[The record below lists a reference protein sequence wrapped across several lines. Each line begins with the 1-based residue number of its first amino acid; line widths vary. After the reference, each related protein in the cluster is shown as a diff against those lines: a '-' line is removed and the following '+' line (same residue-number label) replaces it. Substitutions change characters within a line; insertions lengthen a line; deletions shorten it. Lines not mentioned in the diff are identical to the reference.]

1 MKLGRKLTLVTT
13 SLLCALSVTALAGCG
28 QSPFDNDPVVNDGAE
43 YITENGVYPILR
55 EEYKDMKLTMMGLG
69 SPLLGT
75 DWANHTFFKRMTEY
89 TGVNWNYNI
98 YNAASYSSNLSMTFV
113 NPDTMPDVMFKSFL
127 PQAFEVKYGK
137 LGLLIPLEELI
148 VKYAPNLNK
157 VLEDNPAIKAMIT
170 APDGHIYALPS
181 IGNDE
186 HSLNADGYFWINK
199 KWLNNLHL
207 EMPETADDFLAVLR
221 AFKNYDANNNGDNSD
236 ENPMML
242 IGAADVE
249 ALYGIFGLNTTC
261 YNCMVNDQKQTYF
274 LPSTDNYKEALKFMK
289 ILYSESLMNQN
300 YLTISR
306 STMWAKGA
314 ESDCIGIFY
323 DAGPALVVG
332 QERASDYVALQ
343 PMTSSVSSQ
352 KMWPGRY
359 DIGTGCFAIT
369 SNCKSPALA
378 MRWIDCLYGEP
389 CNNWVIA
396 GKEGEEWVWDNPEH
410 TSWSYTFDINNFSSV
425 INSATI
431 QDYGGNPYL
440 SPAYTGFWHKQT
452 NVAEKIKI
460 QEVASIRPYYKLAYP
475 PVFMKSTDVSSLA
488 TISNDI
494 GLYVSNMSANVI
506 SGKMDIDA
514 EWANIN
520 KQYKKLRVDKYVET
534 LQKLFVE
541 SPFYNVY

>member
-1 MKLGRKLTLVTT
+1 MKLTKRIT
-13 SLLCALSVTALAGCG
+13 SACTILLCFLIVALLAGCTTKT
-28 QSPFDNDPVVNDGAE
+28 SPQNNVGNDGGE
-43 YITENGVYPILR
+43 YVTENGVYPILK
-55 EEYKDMKLTMMGLG
+55 EEYKDTKLTMMGLG

-89 TGVNWNYNI
+89 TGVDWNYNV

-113 NPDTMPDVMFKSFL
+113 NPDTMPDVLFKAFL

-137 LGLLIPLEELI
+137 LGLLIPLEDLI
-148 VKYAPNLNK
+148 AKYAPNLNK

-181 IGNDE
+181 IGGGED
-186 HSLNADGYFWINK
+186 SLNADGYFWINK
-199 KWLNNLHL
+199 KWLNNLNL
-207 EMPETADDFLAVLR
+207 EMPQTADELKTVLR
-221 AFKNYDANNNGDNSD
+221 AFKTQDPNGNGIND

-242 IGAADVE
+242 IGGADVE
-249 ALYGIFGLNTTC
+249 ALYAIFGLNTTS
-261 YNCMVNDQKQTYF
+261 YNCMINDQKQTYF
-274 LPSTDNYKEALKFMK
+274 LPSTENYKEALKFMRD
-289 ILYSESLMNQN
+289 LYAEGLMNQN

-306 STMWAKGA
+306 TQMWAKGA

-332 QERASDYVALQ
+332 QDRASDYVALQ
-343 PMTSSVSSQ
+343 PMTSNVNDE
-352 KMWPGRY
+352 KMWAGRY

-378 MRWIDCLYGEP
+378 MRWIDCLYSEP

-396 GKEGEEWVWDNPEH
+396 GKENEEWVWDDAEH
-410 TSWSYTFDINNFSSV
+410 TSWSYTFDTNNFSSV

-440 SPAYTGFWHKQT
+440 SPAYTGFWQKQT

-460 QEVASIRPYYKLAYP
+460 EEVGKIRPYYKLAYP

-506 SGKMDIDA
+506 AGNMDIDK
-514 EWANIN
+514 EWENIN

-534 LQKLFVE
+534 LQRLFEE
-541 SPFYNVY
+541 SPFYELY